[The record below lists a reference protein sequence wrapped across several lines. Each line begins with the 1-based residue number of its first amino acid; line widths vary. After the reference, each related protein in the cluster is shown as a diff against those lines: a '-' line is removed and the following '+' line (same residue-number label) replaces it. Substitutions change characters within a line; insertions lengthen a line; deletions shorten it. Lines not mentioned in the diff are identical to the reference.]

1 MDIPAL
7 NGKTPRQATRTRD
20 GRELLEALL
29 LDFER
34 RAGTA
39 PGMDEEVTRELRS
52 TLGLAARP
60 AGS

>member
-7 NGKTPRQATRTRD
+7 NGNTPRQAARTRD
-20 GRELLEALL
+20 GRELLEAVL

-34 RAGTA
+34 KAGIT
-39 PGMDEEVTRELRS
+39 PGMDEEVIRELRS